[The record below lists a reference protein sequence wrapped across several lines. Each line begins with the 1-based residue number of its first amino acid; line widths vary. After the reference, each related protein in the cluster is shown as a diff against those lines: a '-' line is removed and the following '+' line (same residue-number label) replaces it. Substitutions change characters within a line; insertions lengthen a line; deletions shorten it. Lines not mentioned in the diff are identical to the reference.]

1 MKDFNSLDW
10 DDLKVFLHAA
20 RGGSLGSAAKRLKVD
35 QSTISRKIAH
45 LESAL
50 GIALFERLPSGLRV
64 TEVGDRL
71 LCHTERIESAVIAMR
86 EDVQCGSSRT
96 AGRVRLATMEGI
108 ASLYL
113 AARFSRLR
121 RQHPNLTVELLTSPQ
136 TVWVNRRE
144 ADLFLSFFRP
154 RGQGMVSERIGC
166 FELGL
171 YASQDYLDQHGTPQ
185 SATDLARHQ
194 FITYIDDLIQLD
206 SIRWLDDIIKNPTVS
221 FHSNSMIAQ
230 MNAAAGGLGLV
241 LLPSFAAKD
250 RDDLVPVLHDRMWTS
265 RDVWINVHTDLQFVP
280 RIRAVSS
287 FLKATFKSDSIMQA
301 APPAG
306 LSTAPSD
313 GSRPRDERRPE
324 AVISE
329 LTEPCVD
336 SALALISMSTTARAS
351 GTASHDL
358 ASLSMDPDS
367 TLPCRTLGS
376 PVRRRPQSS

>member
-1 MKDFNSLDW
+1 MNDFNSLDW

-20 RGGSLGSAAKRLKVD
+20 RGGSLGSAARRLKVD

-45 LESAL
+45 LECTL
-50 GIALFERLPSGLRV
+50 GTALFERLPSGLRV
-64 TEVGDRL
+64 TEIGDRL

-113 AARFSRLR
+113 ASHFSRLY

-136 TVWVNRRE
+136 TVSVNRRE

-154 RGQGMVSERIGC
+154 RGQGMVSERLGC

-171 YASQDYLDQHGTPQ
+171 YASQDYLDRNGIPGSAADLVQH
-185 SATDLARHQ
+185 S
-194 FITYIDDLIQLD
+194 FVTYIDDLIQLD
-206 SIRWLDDIIKNPTVS
+206 SVRWLDDIIKTPTVS

-241 LLPSFAAKD
+241 LLPSFATKG
-250 RDDLVPVLHDRMWTS
+250 RNDLVPVLHDRMSTA
-265 RDVWINVHTDLQFVP
+265 RELWINVHTDLQFVP

-287 FLKATFKSDSIMQA
+287 FLKATFKADQIMQA
-301 APPAG
+301 DTSGGKLLNALLEAEPA
-306 LSTAPSD
+306 
-313 GSRPRDERRPE
+313 
-324 AVISE
+324 IS
-329 LTEPCVD
+329 
-336 SALALISMSTTARAS
+336 AAR
-351 GTASHDL
+351 G
-358 ASLSMDPDS
+358 
-367 TLPCRTLGS
+367 
-376 PVRRRPQSS
+376 